1 MYTDIAI
8 LPANYDMWSTMGV
21 QTEPFPVALNIP
33 YTSLIWEAIHKN
45 GGGAD
50 YVSEIILRDATIRNG
65 KICYGPKEYGTLFLV
80 EVTSTTPETLAKLEE
95 FVKGGG
101 RVFCIGKYP
110 EKSLGLKDFEARD
123 KQITFL

>member
-50 YVSEIILRDATIRNG
+50 YVSEIILRDATVRNG
-65 KICYGPKEYGTLFLV
+65 KICYGPKEYGTLFIV
-80 EVTSTTPETLAKLEE
+80 EVTSTTPETLAKLE
-95 FVKGGG
+95 
-101 RVFCIGKYP
+101 
-110 EKSLGLKDFEARD
+110 
-123 KQITFL
+123 